1 MRIGREDMHKRCTL
15 CYIALLVLSA
25 VLFLFGISSGSSGN
39 GIADITA
46 ILSGTASDMTRNIIL
61 GIRLPRTLAAMLLGG
76 ALSVSGL
83 LLQTYFSN
91 PIAGPYVLGIS
102 SGAKLMTALLMIFAL
117 GNGLYPNSWGMTGAA
132 FAGSLLCMGLIL
144 AVSGK
149 VKSPTL
155 LIIAGVM
162 TGYICNAVTDI
173 AVTFADD
180 SNIVNLHNWSMGSF
194 SGAAGKDLPM
204 IAVLSLA
211 GAAGAFMLSKPMSA
225 FRMGEEYAASVGVN
239 VRALRVVLILLSSLL
254 SALVTA
260 FAGPVSFVGVAV
272 PHLIKAMFRTSE
284 PIVLIP
290 AVFLGGGVFCM
301 GCDLIA
307 RLAFSPLEMS
317 VSTVTAIFG
326 APIVI
331 MVMLKRSA
339 K

>member
-1 MRIGREDMHKRCTL
+1 MQRKRYII
-15 CYIALLVLSA
+15 CYISLLLVSA
-25 VLFLFGISSGSSGN
+25 FLFVLGISSGSSGM
-39 GIADITA
+39 GISEI
-46 ILSGTASDMTRNIIL
+46 IGVISGDASDMTRNIII

-83 LLQTYFSN
+83 LLQTYFGN

-102 SGAKLMTALLMIFAL
+102 SGAKLMTALMMIFAM
-117 GNGLYPNSWGMTGAA
+117 GHGLYPGSWGMTGAA
-132 FAGSLLCMGLIL
+132 FAGSLLSMGVIL
-144 AVSGK
+144 ALSGK
-149 VKSPTL
+149 VRNMAQ

-162 TGYICNAVTDI
+162 IGYICSAVTDI

-180 SNIVNLHNWSMGSF
+180 ANIVNLHNWSMGSF
-194 SGAAGKDLPM
+194 SGTAPKDIPV
-204 IAVLSLA
+204 IAVIALA
-211 GAAGAFMLSKPMSA
+211 GLVCTFLLSKPMSA
-225 FRMGEEYAASVGVN
+225 YRLGEGHAASVGVD
-239 VRALRVVLILLSSLL
+239 VRAFRTALILLSSLL

-272 PHLIKAMFRTSE
+272 PHITKTIFRTSE

-290 AVFLGGGVFCM
+290 AVFIGGGAFCM

-307 RLAFSPLEMS
+307 RMLFSPLEMS
-317 VSTVTAIFG
+317 VSTVTAVFG

-331 MVMLKRSA
+331 AVMMKRGA